1 MKKKEEEVDG
11 GERNIAE
18 ILKIEEL
25 DLDNLNNL
33 NDYKEIYLED
43 PIETKTV
50 ENKEIKTISLTD
62 KNNKKMTEVINLEG
76 VVVNKE
82 NENNLNKYKEK
93 SNYKFF

>member
-1 MKKKEEEVDG
+1 MK
-11 GERNIAE
+11 
-18 ILKIEEL
+18 
-25 DLDNLNNL
+25 NL
-33 NDYKEIYLED
+33 NDYKEIYLQD